1 MTAVFDANSFFKADS
16 ATFKRIVTNPSYRI
30 APDNSYA
37 IHLTWLLKD
46 FEHVG
51 YYHNP
56 TKWDSVADWCLENA
70 GIQEFLL
77 NRSAQAVLFK
87 SSELATMC
95 KLTWSE

>member
-1 MTAVFDANSFFKADS
+1 MTAVFDANRFFKAD
-16 ATFKRIVTNPSYRI
+16 AAEFDRIIKNPSYRT
-30 APDNSYA
+30 APDKSYA

-46 FEHVG
+46 FEHVACYPRRG
-51 YYHNP
+51 N
-56 TKWDSVADWCLENA
+56 WDSIAQWCIEYA
-70 GIQEFLL
+70 GANNFLL